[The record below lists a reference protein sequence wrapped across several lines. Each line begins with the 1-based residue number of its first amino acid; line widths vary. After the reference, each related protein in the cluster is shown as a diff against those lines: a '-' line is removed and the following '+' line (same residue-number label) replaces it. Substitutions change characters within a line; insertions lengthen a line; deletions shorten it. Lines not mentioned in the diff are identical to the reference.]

1 MATNSEIAK
10 AAGVSP
16 AVVSRIVNQDAS
28 LRVSAE
34 TRARVEKLIDEM
46 DYAPNAAARSLKSSK
61 AGALALVVHDL
72 TSPVYAE
79 IIAGAQRAAAR
90 HGKALLLGEA
100 ADLGDG
106 QSPMERLIGGGGV
119 DGLILQ
125 GAGTQMDRALAR
137 AARRSVP
144 VVLLQSGDAK
154 GTTLIRMEDEKAG
167 QLATEHLLALGHK
180 RIGFLGVAEGL
191 PFSDRRA
198 AGWRQAMEAAHVMPT
213 GDWRGVGGNTYD
225 KGAAAIDRLLNVAP
239 DLTALVASN
248 VVSAIG
254 VLARLHDMGRRVPQD
269 FSLIAIHDI
278 ALAAHVRP
286 SLTVVKMPLRLLGEE
301 AVEAVCAEQTASHEA
316 ITISSEEPRVIKRD
330 STAPLN
336 AEPADAQPSS

>member
-16 AVVSRIVNQDAS
+16 AVVSRIVNRDAS

-100 ADLGDG
+100 GDLGDG
-106 QSPMERLIGGGGV
+106 QSPLERLVGGGGV

-125 GAGTQMDRALAR
+125 GAGTHMDRALAR

-154 GTTLIRMEDEKAG
+154 GATLLRMEDEKAG
-167 QLATEHLLALGHK
+167 QLATEHLLALGH
-180 RIGFLGVAEGL
+180 RRVGFLSVTEGL

-198 AGWRQAMEAAHVMPT
+198 AGWRRAMEAADIAPT
-213 GDWRGVGGNTYD
+213 SDWLAVAGNTYE
-225 KGAAAIDRLLNVAP
+225 KGAAAIERLLSAAP

-248 VVSAIG
+248 VVSAVG
-254 VLARLHDMGRRVPQD
+254 VLARLRDMGRRVPQD
-269 FSLIAIHDI
+269 FSVIAIHDI
-278 ALAAHVRP
+278 ALAAYLRP
-286 SLTVVKMPLRLLGEE
+286 SLSVVKMPLRLLGEE
-301 AVEAVCAEQTASHEA
+301 AVEAVCAEERVSHES
-316 ITISSEEPRVIKRD
+316 ITISGEEPLLIQRD
-330 STAPLN
+330 STAPLDV
-336 AEPADAQPSS
+336 AEEGIQ